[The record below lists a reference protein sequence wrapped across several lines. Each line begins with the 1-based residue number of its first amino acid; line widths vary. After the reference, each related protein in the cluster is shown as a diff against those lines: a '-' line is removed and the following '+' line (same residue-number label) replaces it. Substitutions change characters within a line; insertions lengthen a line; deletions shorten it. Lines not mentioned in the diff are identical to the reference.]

1 MKTILCYGDSNT
13 WGSKPLVRPGENRRY
28 GLRERWPGVLRD
40 QLGADYW
47 VIEEG
52 LGGRTTIHDDPYEP
66 HRNGKTYL
74 MPCLLTHEPIDLV
87 ILKLGTNDLKHRFG
101 LSAYDIATGAGVLV
115 EMILNSGTGPDQ
127 GAPRVLLICPPPVS
141 EIGPLQ
147 DMFEGAAAKS
157 ALLADY
163 YRQTARIYGCEFLNA
178 GAVIEVSEVDGIHYD
193 AEMHPKLGQAVAERV
208 RTIFNLT
215 P

>member
-13 WGSKPLVRPGENRRY
+13 WGAKPLVRPGENRRY
-28 GLRERWPGVLRD
+28 DLHERWPGVLRD
-40 QLGADYW
+40 QLGEDYW

-115 EMILNSGTGPDQ
+115 DLILKSATGPGQ
-127 GAPRVLLICPPPVS
+127 GAAQVLLICPPPVS
-141 EIGPLQ
+141 EIGPLR

-163 YRQTARIYGCEFLNA
+163 YRQIARIYQCEFFNA
-178 GAVIEVSEVDGIHYD
+178 GAVIEVSEDDGIHYD
-193 AEMHPKLGQAVAERV
+193 APMHLKLSQAVAERV
-208 RTIFNLT
+208 QAMF
-215 P
+215 